1 MRKKQCCG
9 GGRTNLSQFEPKPHR
24 RGPYSKKDKEARR
37 IDIHKLHFDYGYSAR
52 QIEEITKIRRNT
64 INSDLNYWYSKI
76 VENNN
81 ILDPEIA
88 ISISLERLEAQYT
101 RLREQYDQADSQQEK
116 NTLERLMLDVNSK
129 VINTNH
135 RLAESTIKTMDSATN
150 RLNDWLE
157 KDRSKIRYMT
167 LFDKIRVSSKAH
179 EKIKMIINEDQK
191 KGDFY

>member
-1 MRKKQCCG
+1 MTKRQRYGDGKF
-9 GGRTNLSQFEPKPHR
+9 NLSQFTPKPHR

-37 IDIHKLHFDYGYSAR
+37 IEIHKFHFDYGYSAR
-52 QIEEITKIRRNT
+52 KIEEITKIRRNT

-101 RLREQYDQADSQQEK
+101 RLREQYDKADSQQEK
-116 NTLERLMLDVNSK
+116 NALERLMLDVNSK

-135 RLAESTIKTMDSATN
+135 RLAESTIKTMDSVTN

-191 KGDFY
+191 KGDYY